1 MARGRKEY
9 ERSKAAILKEL
20 GLNAFGGITSKLERH
35 TAGGG
40 VEKVQTVYTFDLVA
54 LRKRYGLDTLVRE
67 MEAED
72 MRAKQ
77 SGVRAAADRVST
89 DGCRDIREQFAAAES
104 APAPQPTPL
113 IDCKQ
118 DIRNAFPK
126 VKLPFD
132 APEMDSP
139 EEEEVVTEVG
149 AMEEVPPSGTGI
161 DESEEDEAQQDSPIS
176 EARLKRR
183 REESEESIT
192 LRHGEIV
199 AALPPTFKSAGIIPY
214 NKDGFWLGL
223 ERRKGAHNT
232 WSDFGGKPKALENAW
247 ETAFRE
253 CKEEGGIDLCD
264 ILLRRPPIFHPDS
277 ATQSVIFWVETDA
290 VPVEGAHPNMVEYR
304 QFQSWPEQLGGRLKY
319 DNGSLLK
326 QEMVKLGFGDS
337 KHKRCK

>member
-1 MARGRKEY
+1 M
-9 ERSKAAILKEL
+9 
-20 GLNAFGGITSKLERH
+20 LEGKGFR
-35 TAGGG
+35 
-40 VEKVQTVYTFDLVA
+40 V
-54 LRKRYGLDTLVRE
+54 
-67 MEAED
+67 
-72 MRAKQ
+72 
-77 SGVRAAADRVST
+77 RVSPEKPT
-89 DGCRDIREQFAAAES
+89 SSNVPQWVTFFEQ
-104 APAPQPTPL
+104 P
-113 IDCKQ
+113 DCS
-118 DIRNAFPK
+118 IPPPNH
-126 VKLPFD
+126 
-132 APEMDSP
+132 
-139 EEEEVVTEVG
+139 EEVVTEVG
-149 AMEEVPPSGTGI
+149 AMEEVMPSGTGI

-176 EARLKRR
+176 QARLKRL

-326 QEMVKLGFGDS
+326 QEMVKLGFGNS
-337 KHKRCK
+337 KHKRCKSSEQKRQIASARQIEGRRFCLAKGQQDTNGVNTGTSDPDRPEQL